1 MTASASATERRGL
14 RLRPPRD
21 TDFPYFRCYHEQKVR
36 YTLKFGLAKC
46 RTIYDIGVMCKSP
59 AKKQTLKEL
68 VERARGV
75 GIPPEEV
82 RRIQK
87 VVKKH
92 HLPPD
97 VLAVEVD
104 FTFDSTGDPAAWIL
118 YFVEDDF
125 HPSDEKIARLNNF
138 ADAVQNDLLKVNN
151 SYWPFVRPVL
161 S

>member
-1 MTASASATERRGL
+1 MTLNPPL
-14 RLRPPRD
+14 RAFRELACRINLHCIPR
-21 TDFPYFRCYHEQKVR
+21 
-36 YTLKFGLAKC
+36 LGLAK
-46 RTIYDIGVMCKSP
+46 RRAIYDIGAMRKSP